1 MSLAKFQNN
10 VVISLFINNNKQF
23 PSLPTTPP
31 PKKILI
37 KLIESVLPI
46 QFLLRIMK
54 LYILYMLLITD
65 TDRVSII
72 EIY

>member
-31 PKKILI
+31 PPQKKLI

-46 QFLLRIMK
+46 QSLLRIMK
-54 LYILYMLLITD
+54 
-65 TDRVSII
+65 
-72 EIY
+72 